1 MRNENVARIGNPY
14 DYLDRN
20 RPRKMVFYG
29 RVSTEHEAQLDALKN
44 QMQWYDDQAK
54 YHPNWTVVDRY
65 IDEGITGT
73 QAKKRPA
80 FLQMIEDAKLGKFDL
95 IAWFSL
101 PWQNAI
107 QSRSCSRGYHYSSCN
122 PLMQSTELVARRQAP
137 TERGTRYG
145 DQLLLDGILC
155 ALLWRDSEYCKTQW
169 KDKVYRIGTQ
179 YDTTRTKYIG

>member
-73 QAKKRPA
+73 QAKR
-80 FLQMIEDAKLGKFDL
+80 DL
-95 IAWFSL
+95 HSF
-101 PWQNAI
+101 
-107 QSRSCSRGYHYSSCN
+107 R
-122 PLMQSTELVARRQAP
+122 
-137 TERGTRYG
+137 
-145 DQLLLDGILC
+145 
-155 ALLWRDSEYCKTQW
+155 
-169 KDKVYRIGTQ
+169 
-179 YDTTRTKYIG
+179 